1 MKRSFLLSAFIL
13 YSYLTFSQTDLKAQ
27 EILKGVSAKYKSYK
41 SLSATF
47 KLNLLDKKTNKSS
60 NQNGSVTLK
69 GTMYNLTMADQQ
81 VMSDSKLVW
90 TYLKESNEVQISE
103 TDGKSDALSPTN
115 IFTLYEKGFK
125 SKYIGEKKVGS
136 TDIQQIELAPED
148 NKKNYFKILINIA
161 KADKYVNSAKVFDK
175 NGNIYTYSITRFTP
189 NVVVSDGLFTFEKKK
204 YPGVEVVDLR

>member
-1 MKRSFLLSAFIL
+1 MKRSFLLSAFII
-13 YSYLTFSQTDLKAQ
+13 YSCLTFSQTDPKAQ

-103 TDGKSDALSPTN
+103 SDGKSDALSPTN